1 MARNQSGLSI
11 SIKAFLVLKPN
22 DLNQNLS
29 ALTLAK
35 EAHETGDYTA
45 LLAAASVDE
54 VKVEQKSRRVDDE
67 PVAPVAEP
75 APLLDAMQG
84 ETAPEAFE
92 EVKPATEDEPT
103 MTQAEFTSRR
113 GRQVE
118 AAE

>member
-1 MARNQSGLSI
+1 MARNQSGLAI
-11 SIKAFLVLKPN
+11 SIKAFLVMKPN
-22 DLNQNLS
+22 DLDQNLK

-54 VKVEQKSRRVDDE
+54 VKVEQKSRRVEDE
-67 PVAPVAEP
+67 PASTASLEP

-84 ETAPEAFE
+84 EPAPEAQS
-92 EVKPATEDEPT
+92 DEAQAET
-103 MTQAEFTSRR
+103 TQAEFASRR
-113 GRQVE
+113 GRQTE